1 MIVFEEGKNFH
12 PSTHRMQN
20 KLKPYLI
27 KAMEDASDELIK
39 IMGIYAHTT
48 TYIGN
53 TGKGAPGDPEWRNE
67 IDRELKKLYT
77 DVAEH
82 IIEGGVGVEGINLAA
97 RVRVML
103 IAYGSGSRAQGG
115 GSPIHEGPAGRS
127 VWNDSL
133 TGRHQSKA
141 TRDRDLPVEF
151 NQVGNEF
158 PERAVEEFQR
168 TLEKVVDK
176 ALSNIPADVI
186 TGVII
191 QY

>member
-1 MIVFEEGKNFH
+1 
-12 PSTHRMQN
+12 MQN

-27 KAMEDASDELIK
+27 KAMEDASDEFIK
-39 IMGIYAHTT
+39 IMGIYAQSV
-48 TYIGN
+48 TYVGGD
-53 TGKGAPGDPEWRNE
+53 GKGTPGDPEWREE
-67 IDRELKKLYT
+67 IDRLLHKLYVDT
-77 DVAEH
+77 ANSY
-82 IIEGGVGVEGINLAA
+82 IESGVGLESTNLAA

-103 IAYGSGSRAQGG
+103 VAYGSGSRVQGGG

-141 TRDRDLPVEF
+141 THDRDLPREF
-151 NQVGNEF
+151 NQVGNMF